1 VRFDAPRVEHLGCLH
16 PEQFIRYVPL
26 FDWRT
31 ERPPEHAGARVLPK
45 FNREG
50 EFFMKRFAFNWRRF
64 WAIVV
69 KEFIQ
74 MRRDRLTF
82 GMMIGIPLIQLV
94 LFGYAINSDPKHLP
108 TAIYSADNSVFSR
121 TIVWGLRNS
130 GYFDISREARN
141 EADIQQMLALGQVQF
156 AVEIPVD
163 FSRKLLRGEKPD
175 LLIEADA
182 TDPMAIG
189 YAMSA
194 VNLLTASV
202 LDRDLTGPLAK
213 LRGSAPPFNL
223 VAHQH
228 YNPEN
233 ITQYN
238 IVPGLM
244 GVILTMTMVVITGL
258 AITRERES
266 GTMENL
272 LSTPVHPGE
281 VIIGKI
287 VPYIA
292 VGYIQVFLIL
302 IAAKFLFDVPIVG
315 SVPLLVA
322 LALVF
327 IVAHLAVGIT
337 FSTIAHN
344 QRQAMQMGMFFF
356 LPNILLS
363 GYMFPFRGMPGWA
376 QDIGEVLPLTHFL
389 RIVRG
394 ILLKGN
400 GFTEIL
406 PELWPIVLFLVVVLT
421 IAIKRFRQTL
431 D

>member
-1 VRFDAPRVEHLGCLH
+1 V
-16 PEQFIRYVPL
+16 
-26 FDWRT
+26 
-31 ERPPEHAGARVLPK
+31 
-45 FNREG
+45 
-50 EFFMKRFAFNWRRF
+50 KRFAFNWRRF

-315 SVPLLVA
+315 SVPLLVV